1 MVTVIG
7 LGFVGLT
14 TALGFAELGNQVCG
28 QEVSAQRRNMLQ
40 SGKIDFQEEMLPEL
54 LQKHLGHSFLLGPSL
69 GEAVASSEL
78 VFLCVGTPCQND
90 GAVDLTQLTTAVK
103 EIMAVLP
110 DDGMFRVLVV
120 KSTVPPGTC
129 RDVVEPM
136 IRAMGI
142 GSERIAVAG
151 NPEFLREGHCWEDFV
166 DPGKIVIGVNDSRA
180 EKKLRAL
187 YAGVNAP
194 LHVLTQ
200 NGAEFSKY
208 LSNVMLASMISL
220 SNEFAAAAESFGD
233 IDIKGV
239 FRALHDDKRLK
250 NSGIASYLYPGCG
263 FGGYCLPK
271 DTRAFYAALEK
282 TGYHSM
288 LVNEVLAIN
297 ERAAERLC
305 RKVLESTD
313 VRQPIGILGLSFK
326 PGSDDV
332 RDTPAARIITKLMK
346 GGAERILAYD
356 PLAIPSFKR
365 AYPDL
370 QIGFAESAEEL
381 LSACGTVV
389 VVTAW
394 EEFRTLDYTG
404 KTLFDGRY
412 CVTDS

>member
-14 TALGFAELGNQVCG
+14 TALGFAELGNRVYG
-28 QEVSAQRRNMLQ
+28 VEVNAERRNMLLN
-40 SGKIDFQEEMLPEL
+40 GKIDFEEAALPEL
-54 LQKHLGHSFLLGPSL
+54 LQKHLGRSFLLEPSL
-69 GEAVASSEL
+69 AEAVADSEL
-78 VFLCVGTPCQND
+78 IFLCVGSPCRDD
-90 GAVDLTQLTTAVK
+90 GAVDLTQLITAVK
-103 EIMAVLP
+103 EILAVLP
-110 DDGMFRVLVV
+110 DDGVFRVLVI

-142 GSERIAVAG
+142 GPERIAVAS
-151 NPEFLREGHCWEDFV
+151 NPEFLREGHCWEDFS
-166 DPGKIVIGVNDSRA
+166 DPGKIVIGVSDARA
-180 EKKLRAL
+180 EEKLRAL

-208 LSNVMLASMISL
+208 LSNVILASLISL

-233 IDIKGV
+233 IDVKGV

-271 DTRAFYAALEK
+271 DTKAFCAALEK
-282 TGYHSM
+282 TGYHSD
-288 LVNEVLAIN
+288 LVNEVLSIN

-305 RKVLESTD
+305 GKVLESAD
-313 VRQPIGILGLSFK
+313 LRQPIGILGLSFK

-332 RDTPAARIITKLMK
+332 RDTPAARIIEKLME
-346 GGAERILAYD
+346 GGVRQILAYD

-365 AYPDL
+365 AYPAL

-389 VVTAW
+389 LVTAW

-404 KTLFDGRY
+404 KVLFDGRY
-412 CVTDS
+412 CV